1 MIAKKTTLKEIGEM
15 LAYVVEHV
23 AIKEEPFVMSL
34 RHFGRKLRRT
44 PARFALKS
52 QTSADSLKSCRLA

>member
-1 MIAKKTTLKEIGEM
+1 M
-15 LAYVVEHV
+15 LAYLVEHM